1 MVTRR
6 MVRRQRRGFSGGRFR
21 SCLRRCYPIVKS
33 CLGLDTAKRRER
45 YVTDIMECPALSG
58 YPKTLAG
65 EGGEGR
71 VVAPIQGQKPA
82 SLARGSAGNAT
93 AFDDGR
99 SHATQREIIR
109 HCSTNHPGT
118 TNYHARFFRMR
129 HMPLLGLPG
138 G

>member
-1 MVTRR
+1 MAVQPGQFLRHL
-6 MVRRQRRGFSGGRFR
+6 VRAFEALRARSYGQGGQASIAIVHSQRLRQFSVQ
-21 SCLRRCYPIVKS
+21 L
-33 CLGLDTAKRRER
+33 
-45 YVTDIMECPALSG
+45 
-58 YPKTLAG
+58 KTLAG

-109 HCSTNHPGT
+109 HCSTNHSGT
-118 TNYHARFFRMR
+118 TNYYVRSFWMC
-129 HMPLLGLPG
+129 HMPL
-138 G
+138 